1 MYRADKSFTMTCAE
15 GDAEVLAQELNC
27 NVTWTYRPGD
37 GLQMV
42 FEAEA
47 PR

>member
-1 MYRADKSFTMTCAE
+1 MYGADKSFTMTCAE
-15 GDAEVLAQELNC
+15 GDAEVLAQELQSHLDLSSG
-27 NVTWTYRPGD
+27 R

-42 FEAEA
+42 LEATA